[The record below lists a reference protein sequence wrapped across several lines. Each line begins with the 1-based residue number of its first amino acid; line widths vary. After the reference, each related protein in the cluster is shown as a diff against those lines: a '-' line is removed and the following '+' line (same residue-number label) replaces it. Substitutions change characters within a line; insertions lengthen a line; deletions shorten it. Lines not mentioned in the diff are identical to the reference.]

1 MKPEKQVMHDE
12 HLAQARKYVEALE
25 HGREQEADQILEEIA
40 NTRETLLFQEIGKL
54 TRQVHDSMAEFAL
67 DAKIAEFAKNDI
79 PDAKERLNYVIS
91 ATQEA
96 ADTTLTAV
104 EEIIPL
110 TEDLGNLTQDLNEKW
125 ARFRRKE
132 MEFSEFKEMSKD
144 LPDYFSASM
153 NGLQT
158 IQSRLNDVLL
168 AQGFQDITGQIIK
181 LVINLVHDVELSM
194 VELIRITGG
203 TSVRSDS
210 RAQREEA
217 ELAGP
222 AIPSLDSGDTI
233 AGQDDVDDLLSS
245 LGF

>member
-1 MKPEKQVMHDE
+1 
-12 HLAQARKYVEALE
+12 
-25 HGREQEADQILEEIA
+25 
-40 NTRETLLFQEIGKL
+40 
-54 TRQVHDSMAEFAL
+54 
-67 DAKIAEFAKNDI
+67 
-79 PDAKERLNYVIS
+79 
-91 ATQEA
+91 
-96 ADTTLTAV
+96 
-104 EEIIPL
+104 
-110 TEDLGNLTQDLNEKW
+110 
-125 ARFRRKE
+125 
-132 MEFSEFKEMSKD
+132 
-144 LPDYFSASM
+144 
-153 NGLQT
+153 
-158 IQSRLNDVLL
+158 LNDVLL

>member
-12 HLAQARKYVEALE
+12 HLAQARNYVEALE
-25 HGREQEADQILEEIA
+25 NGHEQEANQILVEIA
-40 NTRETLLFQEIGKL
+40 KTRETLLFQEIGKL
-54 TRQVHDSMAEFAL
+54 TRQVHDSMAAFAL
-67 DAKIAEFAKNDI
+67 DAKIAEFAENDI
-79 PDAKERLNYVIS
+79 PDAKERLNYVINM
-91 ATQEA
+91 TQEA

-110 TEDLGNLTQDLNEKW
+110 TDELGNLTQDLNEKW

-132 MEFSEFKEMSKD
+132 MEFSEFKEVSKD
-144 LPDYFSASM
+144 LPDYFSTSM

-181 LVINLVHDVELSM
+181 QVINLVHDVELSM

-210 RAQREEA
+210 RSQHQEI

-222 AIPSLDSGDTI
+222 VIPNLDTGNTV
-233 AGQDDVDDLLSS
+233 ANQDDVDDLLSS